1 MQSTKLQ
8 NVKGSFECR
17 VKALEASLNW
27 WEGKD
32 RGKRCAAERRK
43 QEDIEIERR
52 VRFEEET
59 RDKVRRDLEKKQK
72 LDDS

>member
-1 MQSTKLQ
+1 MK
-8 NVKGSFECR
+8 V
-17 VKALEASLNW
+17 LEASLDW

-32 RGKRCAAERRK
+32 REEGRAAERRK
-43 QEDIEIERR
+43 QEDIHIERR

-59 RDKVRRDLEKKQK
+59 RDKVRRDLERKRR

>member
-8 NVKGSFECR
+8 NVKGSVECR

-32 RGKRCAAERRK
+32 RGKKCAAERRK
-43 QEDIEIERR
+43 QEDK
-52 VRFEEET
+52 ET
-59 RDKVRRDLEKKQK
+59 RDKVRRDLVKKRK